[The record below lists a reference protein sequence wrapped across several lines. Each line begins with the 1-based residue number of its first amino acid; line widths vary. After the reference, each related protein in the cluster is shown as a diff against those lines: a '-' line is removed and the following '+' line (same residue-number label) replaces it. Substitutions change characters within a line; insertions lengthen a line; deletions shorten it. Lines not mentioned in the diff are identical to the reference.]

1 MVAILL
7 LFNGGAEYAGV
18 IVVSASY
25 GSFTFQATRWR
36 TQYVR
41 EVNAAD
47 SESSTRAVDSLLNY
61 ETWYGIDIFEAKR
74 YGLA

>member
-7 LFNGGAEYAGV
+7 LFNYGAEYAGV
-18 IVVSASY
+18 IVVSVLFY
-25 GSFTFQATRWR
+25 GSFSFRATRWR

-47 SESSTRAVDSLLNY
+47 SESNDPR
-61 ETWYGIDIFEAKR
+61 G
-74 YGLA
+74 